1 MTRTKCE
8 IEQLGGN
15 KSALTTKSDQHV
27 AAAGSS
33 PFRICPKAVY
43 TKWGNIHLIIVALN
57 IAIKY
62 YS

>member
-27 AAAGSS
+27 AAAAGAPSEFVLKLSPLNGEYSS
-33 PFRICPKAVY
+33 HYCR
-43 TKWGNIHLIIVALN
+43 T
-57 IAIKY
+57 
-62 YS
+62 